1 MEIRT
6 MNAPIRRYLRFL
18 LLVSVLSAISV
29 TQAPMAKSI
38 KIPKKRVT
46 REQFREEHGAS
57 TADLTSIQEFAR
69 SQNLRIVEVNAMQ
82 RSVKLI
88 T

>member
-1 MEIRT
+1 MTAAAVNLEGLPHERHH
-6 MNAPIRRYLRFL
+6 M
-18 LLVSVLSAISV
+18 
-29 TQAPMAKSI
+29 
-38 KIPKKRVT
+38 T

-69 SQNLRIVEVNAMQ
+69 SQNLQVVEVNDIQ

-88 T
+88 GSVADFTRVFGVELQQ